1 MLGVDGR
8 WRHGPETRY
17 APRHWIAWERS
28 LSPEHHM
35 STTLRAALSILM
47 LAGFYLLA
55 LALVAGLGAAT
66 VWAFSE
72 HAGAGAAKLGYF
84 TIIVAIGLVV
94 ALWKVARAKPAPE
107 PGLVLSPADAP
118 ELWAT
123 VRELADVAQTRV
135 PDEIRLIAEVNAAVS
150 EETRLLGLLGG
161 KRHLY
166 IGVPLLQGLTVAQMR
181 SVLGHE
187 LGHYSQQHTRLGAI
201 AYRGRTAIVATV
213 QELSGNVVGWFLKQ
227 YAKLYMLVSAAV
239 SRRQELEADE
249 ISVRV
254 AGRATAQ
261 SALREAPVVG
271 AAWTFYERQYIGL
284 GWENGYA
291 PTSADVF
298 GGFARVLEARDAEL
312 AAMRAEAP
320 EEEHSRWDTHPAIGL
335 RIAAMDSMPE
345 GEAQSDDRPA
355 SALVPRF
362 EDRSA
367 QVAARTVDVGSRTE
381 VDWQT
386 LTERSMPQAEQRH
399 ADLVYRGAARVAGRP
414 ADLSTVL
421 DLVREGRLAPLV
433 REFAPDVA
441 EDDVA
446 EAFAASMETLLGT
459 AAVASGAASWRLSW
473 SGPARLVGADGEPLP
488 LDEISRLALD
498 PASVDEAVA
507 RLTALGV
514 DATRGVQVAAKATAH
529 GADAIGGLANV
540 KVDGAQHDVLVL
552 DTGLVLRPCPKKTD
566 GGRNRLIDLLRSGE
580 IQDVAARNR
589 YIAFEDIREAVI
601 VKAGPVRVDLTL
613 HDGSV
618 VTVHETWSG
627 ERLTKDSDQALLAGV
642 YPYVKDEIPA
652 G

>member
-1 MLGVDGR
+1 
-8 WRHGPETRY
+8 
-17 APRHWIAWERS
+17 
-28 LSPEHHM
+28 M

-47 LAGFYLLA
+47 LAGFYVLA
-55 LALVAGLGAAT
+55 LAMVAGLGAAT

-72 HAGAGAAKLGYF
+72 HASAGAAKLGYF

-94 ALWKVARAKPAPE
+94 ALWKVARAKPDPE

-123 VRELADVAQTRV
+123 VRELAEVAQTRM
-135 PDEIRLIAEVNAAVS
+135 PDEIRLIADVNAAVS
-150 EETRLLGLLGG
+150 EETRLLGLIGG
-161 KRHLY
+161 RRHLY
-166 IGVPLLQGLTVAQMR
+166 IGVPLLQGLSVAQMR

-213 QELSGNVVGWFLKQ
+213 QQLSGNVVGWFLKQ
-227 YAKLYMLVSAAV
+227 YAKLYVLVSAAV
-239 SRRQELEADE
+239 SRRQELEADAV
-249 ISVRV
+249 SVRV
-254 AGRATAQ
+254 AGRSTAQ
-261 SALREAPVVG
+261 SALREVPVVD
-271 AAWTFYERQYIGL
+271 AAWSFYERQYIGL

-298 GGFARVLEARDAEL
+298 GGFARILEARDAEL
-312 AAMRAEAP
+312 AAMREEAP
-320 EEEHSRWDTHPAIGL
+320 EGEHSRWDTHPAIGL
-335 RIAAMDSMPE
+335 RIAAMESMPE
-345 GEAQSDDRPA
+345 GLAQADERPA

-362 EDRSA
+362 EERSA
-367 QVAARTVDVGSRTE
+367 QVAARTVDVGARAE

-414 ADLSTVL
+414 AADLSTVL
-421 DLVREGRLAPLV
+421 DLVREGRLGALV
-433 REFAPDVA
+433 REFVPDVA
-441 EDDVA
+441 EDDLA
-446 EAFAASMETLLGT
+446 EAFAPSMETLLGT
-459 AAVASGAASWRLSW
+459 AAVASGAATWRLSW
-473 SGPARLVGADGEPLP
+473 SGPAELVGPDGEPIP
-488 LDEISRLALD
+488 LADVSRLALD
-498 PASVDEAVA
+498 PAGVDEAVA
-507 RLTALGV
+507 RLTALGI

-529 GADAIGGLANV
+529 GADVLGGLANV
-540 KVDGAQHDVLVL
+540 KVDDAQHDVLVL

-566 GGRNRLIDLLRSGE
+566 GGKNRLIELLQSGE
-580 IQDVAARNR
+580 IVDIAARNR

-613 HDGSV
+613 HDGTV
-618 VTVHETWSG
+618 VKVHETWSG